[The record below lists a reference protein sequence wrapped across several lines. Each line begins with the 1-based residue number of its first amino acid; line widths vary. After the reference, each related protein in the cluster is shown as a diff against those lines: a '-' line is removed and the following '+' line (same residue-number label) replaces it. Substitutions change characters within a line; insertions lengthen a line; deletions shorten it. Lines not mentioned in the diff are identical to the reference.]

1 MSNRTFDNES
11 DIIVLSCTLST
22 AYKGYTE
29 GVIVDDYG
37 TTIVVRLE

>member
-11 DIIVLSCTLST
+11 DIIGLSCTLST

-29 GVIVDDYG
+29 GVIVDDLWHYHSCPP
-37 TTIVVRLE
+37 